1 MKRIEGFIRAHRM
14 PKVVAALHALPH
26 FPGFTIVDCHG
37 QGEGR
42 GEGGH
47 FVYDPDEGIQYHKSQ
62 IVIVICP
69 DEEAQ
74 AIAETIARAGCTG
87 ETCDGL
93 VAITDVPQVICAR
106 KSGGIA

>member
-14 PKVVAALHALPH
+14 PKVVTALHALPH

-42 GEGGH
+42 GEGGR
-47 FVYDPDEGIQYHKSQ
+47 FVYDPEEGIQYHKSQ
-62 IVIVICP
+62 MIIVICRA
-69 DEEAQ
+69 DEAQ
-74 AIAETIARAGCTG
+74 TVAEAIARAGCTG
-87 ETCDGL
+87 ENCDGL
-93 VAITDVPQVICAR
+93 VTITDVPQVLCAR